1 MRGNKQEV
9 TELNSSVWSDQKF
22 NILGIIEY

>member
-9 TELNSSVWSDQKF
+9 TKLYSSVWSDQKF